1 MGCRVSGLILSE
13 IREALSV
20 TIRNGIGRQTNV
32 YAYPVEDPAPP
43 AVTIEPDA
51 TYVDYWSSMGGRGLS
66 IIRFVLVLEPGGND
80 LPSALRR
87 LDDYL
92 SLGTGNSSSLVGAV
106 MADRTLGLT
115 GCDCTLVDC
124 VVDPETATARL
135 TVEIHIS
142 KIGAL

>member
-1 MGCRVSGLILSE
+1 MSGLVLSE
-13 IREALSV
+13 IREALAA
-20 TIRNGIGRQTNV
+20 TIRAGVGRQTNV
-32 YAYPVEDPAPP
+32 YAYPVEDPMPP
-43 AVTIEPDA
+43 AVSIEPDT
-51 TYVDYWSSMGGRGLS
+51 TYVDYWSTMGGRGMS
-66 IIRFVLVLEPGGND
+66 IVRFVLILEPGGND

-92 SLGTGNSSSLVGAV
+92 SLGTGNSSSLVGVV
-106 MADRTLGLT
+106 MSDRTLGLA

-124 VVDPETATARL
+124 TVDPSTATARL

>member
-1 MGCRVSGLILSE
+1 MSGLVLSE
-13 IREALSV
+13 IREALAS
-20 TIRNGIGRQTNV
+20 TIRAGIGRQTTV

-66 IIRFVLVLEPGGND
+66 IIRFVLVLEPAGND

-92 SLGTGNSSSLVGAV
+92 SLGTGNTSSLVGAV

-124 VVDPETATARL
+124 AVDPATAIARL
-135 TVEIHIS
+135 TVEVHVS